1 MIDFTIQTQIAK
13 QPDDVFAYV
22 ADPSKLST
30 WQTNTVSTMVVGG
43 GPVGLGSRI
52 LEVHRA
58 PGGKELSQ
66 VVEFWE
72 FDPGRRLSIRVVDGP
87 VPIDCRFIF
96 EQRDGG
102 TRVSFNVYGD
112 PSGPLRFAKPL
123 MVWALKRQFT
133 GYCRTLKR
141 VLEADG

>member
-1 MIDFTIQTQIAK
+1 
-13 QPDDVFAYV
+13 
-22 ADPSKLST
+22 
-30 WQTNTVSTMVVGG
+30 MVVGG
-43 GPVGLGSRI
+43 GPAGLGSRI
-52 LEVHRA
+52 VEVHRA

-87 VPIDCRFIF
+87 MPIDCRFVF

-112 PSGPLRFAKPL
+112 PGGPLRFAKPL
-123 MVWALKRQFT
+123 MAWALKRQFA